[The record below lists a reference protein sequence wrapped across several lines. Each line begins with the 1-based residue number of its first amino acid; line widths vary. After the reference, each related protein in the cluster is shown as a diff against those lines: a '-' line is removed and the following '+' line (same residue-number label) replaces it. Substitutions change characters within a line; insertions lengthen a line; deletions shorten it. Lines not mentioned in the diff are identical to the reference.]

1 MQDVTSAHENAK
13 NTIISNMHYS
23 LFSSFMLDLPHYDDE
38 TLRYSLQILTLSF
51 QYHFQ
56 FKCSVIT
63 IELLFQ
69 IDQMLHYYDVLSEIV
84 MKI

>member
-1 MQDVTSAHENAK
+1 MLFKGASLYMQDVTSAHENAK

-51 QYHFQ
+51 QFHF
-56 FKCSVIT
+56 
-63 IELLFQ
+63 
-69 IDQMLHYYDVLSEIV
+69 
-84 MKI
+84 